1 MYLYTLL
8 YLSGVMFSDHQLSS
22 GPGFFFCRLLQNTV
36 FQILNPPFKRLDIR
50 YPFPRCKGEVALID
64 YLVHF

>member
-1 MYLYTLL
+1 
-8 YLSGVMFSDHQLSS
+8 MFSDHQLCS
-22 GPGFFFCRLLQNTV
+22 GPGFFLQAFEKNTV